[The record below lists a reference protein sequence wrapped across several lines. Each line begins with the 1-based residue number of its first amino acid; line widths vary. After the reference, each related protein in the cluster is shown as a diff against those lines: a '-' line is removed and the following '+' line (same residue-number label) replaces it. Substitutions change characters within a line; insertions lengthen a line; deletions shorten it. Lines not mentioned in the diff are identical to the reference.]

1 MYRMISNNVRT
12 KLERLVK
19 GRVLV
24 HLNVNEELKYGFI
37 EVTILQI
44 KSTYRYYSQI
54 TYDELNEGLVS
65 DFIVRD
71 VITNYTNYIKS
82 LYFKY

>member
-19 GRVLV
+19 GRVSV
-24 HLNVNEELKYGFI
+24 YLNVNEDVKYGFL
-37 EVTILQI
+37 EVTISQI
-44 KSTYRYYSQI
+44 KSTYRYYLHI